1 MQTPFSNQELRR
13 AFSCFATGVTVITG
27 IDQNGKPVGI
37 TISSFNTVSL
47 NPPLVLWS
55 IGSQSDLCNSFRIGQ
70 KQLIHVLDV
79 NQKDLALVFAKQLDK
94 NNFQMEHQ
102 IEPSGLMRLANCLAY
117 FECETIAVHEGGDHH
132 IIVARVL
139 SIEQDSDRHPL
150 LFAQSQFN
158 QLALDPEGSIK

>member
-1 MQTPFSNQELRR
+1 MQTPFSTQELRR

-94 NNFQMEHQ
+94 NNIQMEHQ
-102 IEPSGLMRLANCLAY
+102 IKPSGLMRLANCLAY

>member
-1 MQTPFSNQELRR
+1 LQTPFSSQELRR

-94 NNFQMEHQ
+94 NNIQMEHQ
-102 IEPSGLMRLANCLAY
+102 IKPSGLMRLANCLAY

>member
-1 MQTPFSNQELRR
+1 LQTPFSNQELRR

-79 NQKDLALVFAKQLDK
+79 NQKDLALVFAKQLNK
-94 NNFQMEHQ
+94 NNIQMEHQ

>member
-1 MQTPFSNQELRR
+1 LQTPFSSQELRR

-79 NQKDLALVFAKQLDK
+79 DQKDLALVFAKQLNK
-94 NNFQMEHQ
+94 NSIQMEHQ

-117 FECETIAVHEGGDHH
+117 FECETVAVHEGGDHH

-139 SIEQDSDRHPL
+139 SIEQDSDRYPL

>member
-94 NNFQMEHQ
+94 NNIQMEHQ
-102 IEPSGLMRLANCLAY
+102 IKPSGLMHLANCLAY

>member
-1 MQTPFSNQELRR
+1 LQTPFSNQELRR

-79 NQKDLALVFAKQLDK
+79 NQKDLALVFAKQLNK
-94 NNFQMEHQ
+94 NNIQMEHQ
-102 IEPSGLMRLANCLAY
+102 IKPSGLMRLANCLAY

-139 SIEQDSDRHPL
+139 SIEQDSDRYPL

>member
-79 NQKDLALVFAKQLDK
+79 NQKDLALVFAKQLNK
-94 NNFQMEHQ
+94 NSIQMEHR

>member
-1 MQTPFSNQELRR
+1 MQTPFSTQELRR

-79 NQKDLALVFAKQLDK
+79 NQKDLALVFAKQLNK
-94 NNFQMEHQ
+94 NSIQMEHQ

-117 FECETIAVHEGGDHH
+117 FECETVAVHEGGDHH

-139 SIEQDSDRHPL
+139 SIEQDPQRQPL

-158 QLALDPEGSIK
+158 QLAINPEGSIK

>member
-94 NNFQMEHQ
+94 NNIQMEHQ
-102 IEPSGLMRLANCLAY
+102 IKPSGLMRLANCLAY

-139 SIEQDSDRHPL
+139 SIEQDSDRYPL

>member
-1 MQTPFSNQELRR
+1 MQTPFSTQELRR

-79 NQKDLALVFAKQLDK
+79 NQKDLALVFAKQLNK
-94 NNFQMEHQ
+94 NNIQMEHQ
-102 IEPSGLMRLANCLAY
+102 IKPSGLMRLANCLAY

-139 SIEQDSDRHPL
+139 SIEQDPQRQPL

-158 QLALDPEGSIK
+158 QLAINPEGSIK

>member
-1 MQTPFSNQELRR
+1 MQTPFSTQELRR

-94 NNFQMEHQ
+94 NNIRMEHQ
-102 IEPSGLMRLANCLAY
+102 IKPSGLMRLANCLAY
-117 FECETIAVHEGGDHH
+117 FECETVAVHEGGDHH

-139 SIEQDSDRHPL
+139 SIEQDSDRYPL

>member
-1 MQTPFSNQELRR
+1 MQTPFSTQELRR

-27 IDQNGKPVGI
+27 IDQNGTPVGI

-55 IGSQSDLCNSFRIGQ
+55 IGSQSDLCNTFRIGQ
-70 KQLIHVLDV
+70 KQLIDVLDV
-79 NQKDLALVFAKQLDK
+79 NQKDLALVFAKQLNK
-94 NNFQMEHQ
+94 NSIQIEHQ

-139 SIEQDSDRHPL
+139 SIEQDRQRQPL

-158 QLALDPEGSIK
+158 QLAINPEGSIK

>member
-79 NQKDLALVFAKQLDK
+79 NQKDLALVFAKQLNK
-94 NNFQMEHQ
+94 NSIQMEHQ
-102 IEPSGLMRLANCLAY
+102 IEPSGLVRLANCLAY
-117 FECETIAVHEGGDHH
+117 FECETVAVHEGGDHH

>member
-1 MQTPFSNQELRR
+1 MQTPFSTQELRR

-94 NNFQMEHQ
+94 NNIQMEHQ
-102 IEPSGLMRLANCLAY
+102 IKPSGLMRLANCLAY
-117 FECETIAVHEGGDHH
+117 FECETVAVHEGGDHH

-139 SIEQDSDRHPL
+139 SIEQDSDRYPL

>member
-1 MQTPFSNQELRR
+1 MQTPFSTQELRR

-94 NNFQMEHQ
+94 NNIRMEHQ
-102 IEPSGLMRLANCLAY
+102 IKPSGLMRLANCLAY

-139 SIEQDSDRHPL
+139 SIEQDSDRYPL

>member
-27 IDQNGKPVGI
+27 VDQNGKPVGI

-94 NNFQMEHQ
+94 NNIQMEHQ
-102 IEPSGLMRLANCLAY
+102 IKPSGLMRLANCLAY
-117 FECETIAVHEGGDHH
+117 FECETVAVHEGGDHH

>member
-1 MQTPFSNQELRR
+1 MQTPFSTQELRR

-79 NQKDLALVFAKQLDK
+79 NQKDLALVFAKQLNK
-94 NNFQMEHQ
+94 NSIQIEHQ

-117 FECETIAVHEGGDHH
+117 FECETITVHEGGDHQ
-132 IIVARVL
+132 IIIAHVL
-139 SIEQDSDRHPL
+139 SIEQDPQRQPL

-158 QLALDPEGSIK
+158 QLAINPEGSIK

>member
-79 NQKDLALVFAKQLDK
+79 NQKDLALVFAKQLNK
-94 NNFQMEHQ
+94 NSIQMEHQ
-102 IEPSGLMRLANCLAY
+102 IKPSGLMRLANCLAY

>member
-79 NQKDLALVFAKQLDK
+79 NQKDLALVFAKQLDN

-117 FECETIAVHEGGDHH
+117 FECETVAVHEGGDHH

>member
-1 MQTPFSNQELRR
+1 MQTLFSNQELRR

-94 NNFQMEHQ
+94 NNIQMEHQ
-102 IEPSGLMRLANCLAY
+102 IKPSGLMRLANCLAY

>member
-1 MQTPFSNQELRR
+1 M
-13 AFSCFATGVTVITG
+13 G

-94 NNFQMEHQ
+94 NNIQMEHQ
-102 IEPSGLMRLANCLAY
+102 IKPSGLMRLANCLAY

>member
-79 NQKDLALVFAKQLDK
+79 NQKDLALVFAKQLNK
-94 NNFQMEHQ
+94 NSIQMEHQ
-102 IEPSGLMRLANCLAY
+102 IEPSGLMRLANCLTY

>member
-1 MQTPFSNQELRR
+1 MQTPFSTQELRR

-55 IGSQSDLCNSFRIGQ
+55 IGSQSDLCNTFRIGQ

-79 NQKDLALVFAKQLDK
+79 NQKDLALVFAKQLNK
-94 NNFQMEHQ
+94 NSIQIEHQ

-139 SIEQDSDRHPL
+139 SIEQDPQRQPL

-158 QLALDPEGSIK
+158 QLAINPEGSIK

>member
-1 MQTPFSNQELRR
+1 MQTPFSTQELRR

-70 KQLIHVLDV
+70 KQLIHFLDV
-79 NQKDLALVFAKQLDK
+79 NQKDLALVFAKQLNK
-94 NNFQMEHQ
+94 NSIQMEHQ

-117 FECETIAVHEGGDHH
+117 FECETVAVHEGGDHH

-139 SIEQDSDRHPL
+139 SIEQDSDRYPL

>member
-55 IGSQSDLCNSFRIGQ
+55 IGSQSDLCNTFRIGQ

-94 NNFQMEHQ
+94 NNIQMEHQ
-102 IEPSGLMRLANCLAY
+102 IKPSGLMRLANCLAY
-117 FECETIAVHEGGDHH
+117 FECETVAVHEGGDHH

>member
-79 NQKDLALVFAKQLDK
+79 NQKDLALVFAKQLNK
-94 NNFQMEHQ
+94 NNIQMEHQ
-102 IEPSGLMRLANCLAY
+102 IKPSGLMRLANCLAY

>member
-79 NQKDLALVFAKQLDK
+79 NQKDLALVFAKQLNK
-94 NNFQMEHQ
+94 NSIQIEHQ

>member
-94 NNFQMEHQ
+94 NNIQMEHQ
-102 IEPSGLMRLANCLAY
+102 IKPSGLMRLANCLAY

-139 SIEQDSDRHPL
+139 SIEQDPQRQPL

>member
-27 IDQNGKPVGI
+27 INQNGKPVGI

-94 NNFQMEHQ
+94 NNIQMEHQ
-102 IEPSGLMRLANCLAY
+102 IKPSGLMRLANCLAY

>member
-94 NNFQMEHQ
+94 NNIRMEHQ
-102 IEPSGLMRLANCLAY
+102 IKPSGLMRLANCLAY

-139 SIEQDSDRHPL
+139 SIEQDSDRYPL

>member
-1 MQTPFSNQELRR
+1 MQTPFSTQELRR

-94 NNFQMEHQ
+94 NNIQMEHQ
-102 IEPSGLMRLANCLAY
+102 IKPSGLMRLANCLAY
-117 FECETIAVHEGGDHH
+117 FECETVAVHEGGDHH

>member
-1 MQTPFSNQELRR
+1 MQTSFSNQELRR

-55 IGSQSDLCNSFRIGQ
+55 IGSQSDLCNSFRSGQ

-94 NNFQMEHQ
+94 NNIQMEHQ
-102 IEPSGLMRLANCLAY
+102 IEPSGLMRLANCVAY

>member
-94 NNFQMEHQ
+94 NNIRMEHQ
-102 IEPSGLMRLANCLAY
+102 IKPSGLMRLANCLAY

>member
-1 MQTPFSNQELRR
+1 MQTPFSTQELRR

-79 NQKDLALVFAKQLDK
+79 NQKDLALVFAKQLNK
-94 NNFQMEHQ
+94 NSIQIEHQ

-117 FECETIAVHEGGDHH
+117 FECETVAVHEGGDHH

-139 SIEQDSDRHPL
+139 SIEQDSDRYPL

>member
-1 MQTPFSNQELRR
+1 MQTPFSTQELRR

-79 NQKDLALVFAKQLDK
+79 NQKDLALVFAKQLNK
-94 NNFQMEHQ
+94 NSIQMEHQ

-117 FECETIAVHEGGDHH
+117 FECETVAVHEGGDHH

-139 SIEQDSDRHPL
+139 SIEQDSDRYPL
-150 LFAQSQFN
+150 LFSQSQFN

>member
-1 MQTPFSNQELRR
+1 MQTPFSTQELRR

-94 NNFQMEHQ
+94 NNIQMEHQ
-102 IEPSGLMRLANCLAY
+102 IKPSGLMRLAKCLAY

>member
-94 NNFQMEHQ
+94 NNIQMEHQ
-102 IEPSGLMRLANCLAY
+102 IEPGGLMRLANCLAY

>member
-94 NNFQMEHQ
+94 NSIQMEHQ

>member
-1 MQTPFSNQELRR
+1 MQTPFSTQELRR

-79 NQKDLALVFAKQLDK
+79 NQKDLALVFAKQLNK
-94 NNFQMEHQ
+94 NSIQMEHQ

-117 FECETIAVHEGGDHH
+117 FECETVAVHEGGDHH

-139 SIEQDSDRHPL
+139 SIEQESDRHPL